1 MAWWLWVLLG
11 LALLVVE
18 MMTPG
23 GLFALFFG
31 LSALIVSGVEA
42 LGIAPAWLEWLLF
55 AALGVALLLLLRK
68 PVQAR
73 LQTRQSAVDTLVGE
87 VAIPL
92 EDLAPN
98 ATGKVE
104 LRGTSWT
111 ARNAGESAL
120 ARGQRCQV
128 QRVDG
133 LTLWIRSE

>member
-18 MMTPG
+18 MVTPG

-31 LSALIVSGVEA
+31 VSALVVSGVEA

-55 AALGVALLLLLRK
+55 AALGVALLLLLRR
-68 PVQAR
+68 PVQAK
-73 LQTRQSAVDTLVGE
+73 LQTRHASVDTLVGE
-87 VAIPL
+87 VAVPL
-92 EDLAPN
+92 EDLGPH
-98 ATGKVE
+98 ATGRAE

-111 ARNAGESAL
+111 ARNAGEAPL

-133 LTLWIRSE
+133 LTLWILPE